1 MMVMDFNPWN
11 YKPQINSSA
20 LVRVSY
26 HCNRV
31 LLRQA
36 LNKLCHNYSLI
47 YLIQLKFYDFWKWKM
62 AFYSTFN
69 NYICRKIRGVE
80 INMCWMH
87 HLLKD
92 LKKYN
97 IIFCGKSLV
106 VMCQGYGRGKI
117 LDSITDISN
126 GVLFW
131 NYEMNSWPKQRVS
144 FYPKQEWY
152 REKNL
157 NLFY

>member
-1 MMVMDFNPWN
+1 M
-11 YKPQINSSA
+11 
-20 LVRVSY
+20 
-26 HCNRV
+26 
-31 LLRQA
+31 
-36 LNKLCHNYSLI
+36 LNASFT
-47 YLIQLKFYDFWKWKM
+47 Q
-62 AFYSTFN
+62 
-69 NYICRKIRGVE
+69 GPE
-80 INMCWMH
+80 
-87 HLLKD
+87 
-92 LKKYN
+92 KYN

-131 NYEMNSWPKQRVS
+131 NYEMNSWPNQRVS